1 MTEAQQP
8 QKPEE
13 NAENTPTT
21 PTESIPAATENVQ
34 AASSA
39 APAPTA
45 APIVIEQKAS
55 GGKGLAVGAL
65 VLALLG
71 LGASG
76 FLFVQGQNLLNT
88 QKLQLEQ
95 ELDKAGVG
103 NSQNAVLLQNTLL
116 RQEKIEQE
124 LAKISAV
131 QQQSQQSLESVQRA
145 YGELLK
151 GRVNWLVDEVE
162 VTLNLASQQLLLSG
176 NIPVAISVLE
186 SLEQRL
192 SRFEQPELL
201 PIQQAVSQDLA
212 ALKNRPYLN
221 IPATTLH

>member
-13 NAENTPTT
+13 TAENTPTT
-21 PTESIPAATENVQ
+21 LNENESAAAPAEDVQ

-39 APAPTA
+39 APAPTS
-45 APIVIEQKAS
+45 APIVIEQKTS

-65 VLALLG
+65 VLSLLG

-95 ELDKAGVG
+95 ELDKAGLG

-124 LAKISAV
+124 LAKISTM

-176 NIPVAISVLE
+176 NIPVAINVLE

-192 SRFEQPELL
+192 SRFNKPSAK
-201 PIQQAVSQDLA
+201 IW
-212 ALKNRPYLN
+212 R
-221 IPATTLH
+221 H